1 MISNKYYSRWSK
13 QTVLY
18 TCLVA
23 VLLLSFGIRLF
34 RIQHHNIW
42 GDEAFSVAFSKQDLN
57 LVISSG
63 AETHPPLYHALL
75 HIWISLVGESIFSL
89 RYFSVLPG
97 VLMIAIVFVIGRR
110 LVDSQLGLL
119 SSMMMGVSSFAV
131 YYSQE
136 TRMYSLVACFCTIA
150 LYAALRWELRDSNRW
165 LIMFVVSMLAA
176 VFTHYY
182 SFFVLLAHNIYIFQY
197 RKNNMEQC
205 RKWMWVQVVILLIY
219 MPWVLAQLDFITSKA
234 STRWEELSIGG
245 MNTIWAGSLTTF
257 GVGETVATVG
267 QWLGVL
273 LLIPLAMGF
282 RSSYSDTKR
291 LRVVYYWLVVPLV
304 SAFLIAPLMP
314 FYYPR
319 YLIIVLPA
327 YLLIVANGFRS
338 NVSLLGGA
346 WLILFV
352 VANVMSLNNFY
363 FNRQYAKGGYG
374 DLMTYIKNHSTAA
387 DAILLQN
394 GAQAPLYEY
403 YGIPEMKSYNM
414 PPWNDSEM
422 QLLLELIVSHHQR
435 IWLVMYGDP
444 AGYDPDHILKG
455 WLHQRAFRSYHG
467 DYIDGSLDLFIQGEV
482 ISQKVLDVQFGD
494 LISLNGFG
502 LGEIGEDGTDTL
514 PVSLVWQPLKNMDR
528 DYTLFVHLVDDK
540 GQLWSQIDSQ
550 PLGGTYPTSKWI
562 DGETVIDK
570 VALPLVQDLP
580 SGSYSIEVGW
590 YQLDS
595 MERLTA
601 AGVQSMYDKI
611 ELGIVEIP

>member
-1 MISNKYYSRWSK
+1 
-13 QTVLY
+13 
-18 TCLVA
+18 
-23 VLLLSFGIRLF
+23 
-34 RIQHHNIW
+34 
-42 GDEAFSVAFSKQDLN
+42 
-57 LVISSG
+57 
-63 AETHPPLYHALL
+63 
-75 HIWISLVGESIFSL
+75 
-89 RYFSVLPG
+89 
-97 VLMIAIVFVIGRR
+97 
-110 LVDSQLGLL
+110 
-119 SSMMMGVSSFAV
+119 
-131 YYSQE
+131 
-136 TRMYSLVACFCTIA
+136 
-150 LYAALRWELRDSNRW
+150 
-165 LIMFVVSMLAA
+165 MFVVSMLAA